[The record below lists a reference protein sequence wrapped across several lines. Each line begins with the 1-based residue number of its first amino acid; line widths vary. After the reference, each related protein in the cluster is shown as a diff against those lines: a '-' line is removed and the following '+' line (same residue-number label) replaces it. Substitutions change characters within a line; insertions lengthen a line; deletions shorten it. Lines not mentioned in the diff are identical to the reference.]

1 MKKILS
7 ILMICLIFLCSC
19 SDKNEGTVIVDEQY
33 NIETDMQYYY
43 RTCAGN
49 YMQAITA
56 SETGY
61 YYSDSRGKVFYID
74 RESHKAAPVC
84 DKVNCDHT
92 NRNECNAFLVRDLM
106 FRPNETYP
114 GTALQY
120 YEGKIYYIDDRYD
133 DMKMEAKYYLAK
145 CDPDGRNIEKV
156 TDNLKRQE
164 GATDWFLHRG
174 YLYFVTCK
182 TIYRLPLSNTE
193 QEPEILFEL
202 GEGYN
207 EHVNNIWN
215 YSKIYDNALYF
226 SYSPAGTKGTE
237 SDLDGYW
244 GKIDLDTKE
253 ITKLEYE
260 GKVVEPVTFVN
271 KKMYFEILD
280 KKKRVWNIY
289 VSDLDLSNVQE
300 IGEHNTG
307 TLFYTDGNYIYLDTE
322 DAVVMSGAPN
332 PDVYKDQTI
341 TIYDM
346 KMKNEIDS
354 FKLPSVTPVERA
366 SMQDKNCFIFN
377 ITGKGEDAVSKL
389 YYLDKSKIG
398 TFNGDYPEMTEL
410 CEVKNIF

>member
-1 MKKILS
+1 MKRLLI

-33 NIETDMQYYY
+33 NLETDMQYYY
-43 RTCAGN
+43 RTCNGN

-56 SETGY
+56 SNKGY
-61 YYSDSRGKVFYID
+61 YYSGTDGKVFYID
-74 RESHKAAPVC
+74 RDSQKAAPLC

-92 NRNECNAFLVRDLM
+92 NKNECNAFLIKDNN
-106 FRPNETYP
+106 FGPNGIYL
-114 GTALQY
+114 GNAMQY
-120 YEGKIYYIDDRYD
+120 YEGKLYYIDNRYD
-133 DMKMEAKYYLAK
+133 DMKMEGKYYLAK

-164 GATDWFLHRG
+164 GASDWYLHRG
-174 YLYFVTCK
+174 YLYFVTSK

-202 GEGYN
+202 GEGYD
-207 EHVNNIWN
+207 EYVNNIEN
-215 YSKIYDNALYF
+215 HSKIYDDGLYF
-226 SYSPAGTKGTE
+226 TYTPSGIQNTE
-237 SDLDGYW
+237 GDDDMKQYW
-244 GKIDLDTKE
+244 RKINLDTKE
-253 ITKLEYE
+253 ITKLVFD
-260 GKVVEPVTFVN
+260 GKSVEPVTFVN
-271 KKMYFEILD
+271 NRMYFEVLEEE
-280 KKKRVWNIY
+280 KREWKIY

-307 TLFYTDGNYIYLDTE
+307 TLFYTDGNYIYLDME
-322 DAVVMSGAPN
+322 ASISLSGAPN

-346 KMKNEIDS
+346 KMENEIDS
-354 FKLPSVTPVERA
+354 FKLPSIVQVPRA

-410 CEVKNIF
+410 CEVKK